1 MDYKAFV
8 TMMKFYA
15 NIPQILKDL
24 KEQREDIVYIFYG
37 VHGVAF
43 DRIPS
48 SQNPGMDAIK
58 REQFDRKIKPLDM
71 KIAYYE
77 KMLEM
82 VKNDADPILAAL
94 PKDVR
99 KMVQMKFIKGM
110 TFYEIG
116 DKLGYSYN
124 AIYKKIKNEVE
135 KL

>member
-15 NIPQILKDL
+15 NIPQILKEL
-24 KEQREDIVYIFYG
+24 NEQKEDIFYMFYG
-37 VHGVAF
+37 VHGVPF

-48 SQNPGMDAIK
+48 SSNPETDAIK
-58 REQFDRKIKPLDM
+58 REKFDRKIKPLDM
-71 KIAYYE
+71 KIQYYE
-77 KMLEM
+77 KMWEM

-94 PKDVR
+94 PKEVR